1 MLFNQTIFYP
11 GRVQKKFI
19 DFHPIVTKECFTIVK
34 SDNDLRALNNPRFR
48 NFLQLENFVVI
59 GTGGSS
65 LGGKTICA
73 AAKKSNIRF
82 IENIDATTLSELFAK
97 DLSRTGFLCISK
109 SGETLETIYATL
121 LLLSKEDNLKD
132 RVVIITENKNST
144 LRQIAQEHDLM
155 CFEHPMNIGGRYSV
169 FSIVGMIPAL
179 LCGFEPKKI
188 RLGANR
194 ILEDFANAMYKAQ
207 EGAGFVLNSLDNHR
221 SNHISFIY
229 SDKMMYFGHWLA
241 QLYAESSGKNGKGVT
256 PITAHGSVDQHSQ
269 LQLYMD
275 GPKDKFYT
283 FFFENQSDNLS
294 LEKVN
299 IPEKFAYLNGVC
311 ANTVL
316 KSQYQATYTSLK
328 NNANFVR
335 LIEFPA
341 INPESLG
348 ALFMHFMLE
357 VVGVCQI
364 LEVNAFD
371 QPAVEEGKNLTRELL
386 ENSHN
391 AF

>member
-11 GRVQKKFI
+11 GRVQKQFI
-19 DFHPIVTKECFTIVK
+19 DFHSIVTKECFTIVK
-34 SDNDLRALNNPRFR
+34 SDNDLRALNTPRFR
-48 NFLQLENFVVI
+48 NFLQLDNFVVI

-73 AAKKSNIRF
+73 ISKKDNVRF
-82 IENIDATTLSELFAK
+82 IENIDATTLTELFAK

-121 LLLSKEDNLKD
+121 FLISKENNFKD
-132 RVVIITENKNST
+132 RVVIITENKNSA
-144 LRQIAQEHDLM
+144 LRQIAREHALM

-179 LCGFEPKKI
+179 ICGFDPKKI

-194 ILEDFANAMYKAQ
+194 ILEDFANAIYKVQ
-207 EGAGFVLNSLDNHR
+207 EGASFVLNSLENKR
-221 SNHISFIY
+221 SHHVSFIY
-229 SDKMMYFGHWLA
+229 SDKMMCFGQWLA
-241 QLYAESSGKNGKGVT
+241 QLYAESSGKNGKGIS
-256 PITAHGSVDQHSQ
+256 PITAHGAVDQHSQ

-275 GPKDKFYT
+275 GPQDKFYT
-283 FFFENQSDNLS
+283 FFFENQSDNIS
-294 LEKVN
+294 LDDVN
-299 IPEKFAYLNGVC
+299 IPENFTYLNGVC

-328 NNANFVR
+328 DNGNFIR

-357 VVGVCQI
+357 VVAVCQI

-371 QPAVEEGKNLTRELL
+371 QPAVEKGKNLTRELL